1 MLIRLDIN
9 QSRLDSIVVTNRG
22 PLGGEYDEG
31 DEPGGDGWRLYEH
44 ASPCG
49 TGFVEHRRGDG
60 AHVLAAKV
68 LMDIANAKSYPNPAT
83 TERNPT

>member
-9 QSRLDSIVVTNRG
+9 QSRLDTIVVTNRG
-22 PLGGEYDEG
+22 PLDGAYAPG
-31 DEPGGDGWRLYEH
+31 DAPGGDGWRLYEFSTP
-44 ASPCG
+44 AGS
-49 TGFVEHRRGDG
+49 GFVEHRRDDG

-68 LMDIANAKSYPNPAT
+68 LAAVSNVKSYPNTAT